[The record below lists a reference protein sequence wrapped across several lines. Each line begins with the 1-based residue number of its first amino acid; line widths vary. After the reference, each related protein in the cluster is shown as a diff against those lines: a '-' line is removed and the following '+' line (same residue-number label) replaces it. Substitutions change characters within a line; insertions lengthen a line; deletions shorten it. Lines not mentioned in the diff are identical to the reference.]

1 MLSLVNI
8 IAIVGLAATGTLAT
22 NVAVTVKICTD
33 QNLQG
38 NCMSPSI
45 NTQQQCLGYSKTE
58 WDNNMRSIQIPDH
71 FRCRFWEWVGTF
83 PQILS
88 LVQSLAPCSNNCNG
102 DSTPDL
108 YGPGNSNLP
117 GGMRNKA
124 TSFKCYQN

>member
-1 MLSLVNI
+1 MLSLANI
-8 IAIVGLAATGTLAT
+8 IAIVGLAATAGAAPGTLAT

-71 FRCRFWEWVGTF
+71 FRCRFWD
-83 PQILS
+83 
-88 LVQSLAPCSNNCNG
+88 SNNCNG

-108 YGPGNSNLP
+108 YGPGNSNVP
-117 GGMRNKA
+117 GDMRNKA